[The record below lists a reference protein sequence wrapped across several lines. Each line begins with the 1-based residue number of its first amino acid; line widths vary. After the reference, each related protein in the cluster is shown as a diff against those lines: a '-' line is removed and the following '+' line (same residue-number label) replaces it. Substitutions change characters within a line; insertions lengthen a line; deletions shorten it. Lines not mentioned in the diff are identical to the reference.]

1 MIPVTTSLVNPG
13 QTIILSVTE
22 RGPAA
27 SPSPSSRWRNAFP
40 RRTPGAWLIAFF
52 ISEGRR
58 RNNHHR
64 KQRRLFRLPA
74 SFWLCCLVC

>member
-52 ISEGRR
+52 ISEGR
-58 RNNHHR
+58 
-64 KQRRLFRLPA
+64 
-74 SFWLCCLVC
+74 